1 MYVKYSEEHKIDKV
15 TKGKI
20 YRDLLDDEASKVF
33 VTQVQKVGADYNEKL
48 HVKKERAYIYIG
60 DELGYLKIWDMQ
72 TFIDEFG
79 LKQCKSFIELKGNY
93 NPTRKESVDCSA
105 YTN

>member
-1 MYVKYSEEHKIDKV
+1 
-15 TKGKI
+15 
-20 YRDLLDDEASKVF
+20 
-33 VTQVQKVGADYNEKL
+33 VQKVGADYNEKL

-79 LKQCKSFIELKGNY
+79 LK
-93 NPTRKESVDCSA
+93 
-105 YTN
+105 